1 LAAELSNGHSNKA
14 GEIKQLFSK
23 TASLNTESTYS
34 MTKKI
39 LSAALIAVAFF
50 SSCKKETETLNTV
63 PVSEYIPLA
72 VGKYI
77 TYQLDSFRYKPFSL
91 EGITISFQAKYI
103 VDGEVTDN
111 NGKPAFRIVR
121 QLRRNPTDAWVN
133 DNSFMAIVYGNN
145 FEFVENNLRFI
156 KMRGLVKDGLSWKGN
171 SYINTSSQFSDYLY
185 MSDWDYTFDSTG
197 APLTLGAFNL
207 DNTVKVSQRDEEVG
221 LSPEIDPS
229 TLFYER
235 NYGVEYYAKGIGLVY
250 RKFLHTRYQGNSG
263 NPYYEPDSKGI
274 TMVMIDHN

>member
-1 LAAELSNGHSNKA
+1 
-14 GEIKQLFSK
+14 
-23 TASLNTESTYS
+23 

-39 LSAALIAVAFF
+39 LSAAFAAMALLSA
-50 SSCKKETETLNTV
+50 CKKDPENLNVT
-63 PVSEYIPLA
+63 PVAEYMPLE

-103 VDGEVTDN
+103 VDGEITDN
-111 NGKPAFRIVR
+111 LGRPAFRIVR
-121 QLRRNPTDAWVN
+121 QLRSNPTDAWVN
-133 DNSFMAIVYGNN
+133 DNSFTAVVSGQT
-145 FEFVENNLRFI
+145 FEFIDNNMRFL
-156 KMRGLVKDGLSWKGN
+156 KMVGPVKDGFNWKGN
-171 SYINTSSQFSDYLY
+171 IYINTTSQFSDYLY
-185 MSDWDYTFDSTG
+185 MNDWDYTYDSTG
-197 APLTLGAFNL
+197 APLTLGSITL

-221 LSPEIDPS
+221 LSPDIDPT

-263 NPYYEPDSKGI
+263 SPYYEPDSKGV